1 MPAEAK
7 TITVRNPKWDFSDIS
22 SLDSMGTFSKL
33 MWYTLS
39 LVFPEGERYFIRSV
53 KHFQDQVDDAKLQ
66 QEIKAF
72 IAQETQHGRM
82 HEKFNEEFIL
92 PDNEETRNRRQNG
105 RERLWFIEEII
116 GKYISSKLNLAMTA
130 AAEHYTATWA
140 QNAFDDQR
148 VKQLPDSLKNLIY
161 WHAIEEIEHKHVAFD
176 VLAKVDGSYAMRV
189 AGMVVQSFM
198 MGVNLPLLFL
208 RLLARE
214 ANVDYGQLLRDL
226 VKESA
231 DEKGLIRSFVTAYWA
246 YMRPGFH
253 PNDDGADRSKAR
265 EITEELR
272 KLVNVA

>member
-1 MPAEAK
+1 MLPK
-7 TITVRNPKWDFSDIS
+7 TITIRNPQWDFSDIHN
-22 SLDSMGTFSKL
+22 LDAMGTFSKL
-33 MWYTLS
+33 MWYSLS

-53 KHFQDQVDDAKLQ
+53 KHFQDKIDDPKLQ
-66 QEIKAF
+66 KEIKAF

-92 PDNEETRNRRQNG
+92 RDTEETRERRQNG

-116 GKYISSKLNLAMTA
+116 NKYVSPKLNLAMTA

-140 QNAFDDQR
+140 QNAFDDER
-148 VKQLPDSLKNLIY
+148 VNRLPDSLKNLIY

-176 VLAKVDGSYAMRV
+176 VLDKVDGTYAMRV

-208 RLLARE
+208 RLLRRE
-214 ANVDYGQLLRDL
+214 PNVDYALLLRDII
-226 VKESA
+226 KESS

-253 PNDDGADRSKAR
+253 PDDEQADRNKAR
-265 EITEELR
+265 EITEELN